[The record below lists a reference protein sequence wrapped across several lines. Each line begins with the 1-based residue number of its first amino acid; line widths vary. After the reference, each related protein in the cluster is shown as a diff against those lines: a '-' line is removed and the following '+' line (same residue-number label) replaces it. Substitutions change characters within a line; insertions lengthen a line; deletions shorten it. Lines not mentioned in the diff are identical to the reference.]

1 MREIIRLSV
10 AIIAPLLLIAATEKP
25 KPDEMVNNPPF
36 AHWSSFKAGTSVTQK
51 ETVSLPDGS
60 KVEQTITA
68 KLIEKTKDKIV
79 VETTIKEASSGVV
92 ESEKTTTT
100 YPAKG
105 KMGSVDTPAAEA
117 GSVTEGKEEVDVKG
131 KKVTAEWVEVT
142 TQRGDWVTVEKIWTV
157 QDIPGGIVKRT
168 LTRKRGD
175 KVISDSV
182 LELVEFKSGS

>member
-10 AIIAPLLLIAATEKP
+10 AVIAPLLLIAATEKP

-36 AHWSSFKAGTSVTQK
+36 AHWSGFKVGTSVTQK

-68 KLIEKTKDKIV
+68 KLVEKATDKIV
-79 VETTIKEASSGVV
+79 IETTMRDVGSDVV
-92 ESEKTTTT
+92 ESEKTTVT
-100 YPAKG
+100 YPAKV
-105 KMGSVDTPAAEA
+105 KMRNVNTPAAEV
-117 GSVTEGKEEVDVKG
+117 GSLTEGKEEVEVKG

-157 QDIPGGIVKRT
+157 QDIPGGIIKRT